1 MRTYEI
7 FIIANPELDE
17 ESLNGIIEKV
27 NSWITDGGG
36 EIEKVDHW
44 GKRKLAYQIQKQRE
58 GDYYLITAKME
69 PSAVKEFTANIK
81 YVENIIRSM
90 ISLVEEKKI
99 ENRQEAIQE

>member
-36 EIEKVDHW
+36 EIVKVDHW

-58 GDYYLITAKME
+58 GDYYLITAKMD
-69 PSAVKEFTANIK
+69 PSVIKEFNSNIK

-90 ISLVEEKKI
+90 VSLVEEKQI
-99 ENRQEAIQE
+99 ENREESIQE

>member
-7 FIIANPELDE
+7 VIIANPELDE

-27 NSWITDGGG
+27 SSWITDGGG

-58 GDYYLITAKME
+58 GDYYLITAKMK
-69 PSAVKEFTANIK
+69 PGAVKEFNSNIK

-90 ISLVEEKKI
+90 VSLVEEKKI
-99 ENRQEAIQE
+99 ENRQEPIQE